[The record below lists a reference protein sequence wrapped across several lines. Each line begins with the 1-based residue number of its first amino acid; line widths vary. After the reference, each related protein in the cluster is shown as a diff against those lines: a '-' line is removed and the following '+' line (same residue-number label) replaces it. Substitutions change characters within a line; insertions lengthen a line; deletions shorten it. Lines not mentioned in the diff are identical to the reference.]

1 MLFWG
6 MLFDIFMKKIK
17 AWYEFAFIMSEVSQ
31 DITVL
36 LWLFQNSLDANNIF
50 FLKYNHNF
58 FFSQH
63 RFGKEFSCNE
73 I

>member
-50 FLKYNHNF
+50 F
-58 FFSQH
+58 S
-63 RFGKEFSCNE
+63 
-73 I
+73 